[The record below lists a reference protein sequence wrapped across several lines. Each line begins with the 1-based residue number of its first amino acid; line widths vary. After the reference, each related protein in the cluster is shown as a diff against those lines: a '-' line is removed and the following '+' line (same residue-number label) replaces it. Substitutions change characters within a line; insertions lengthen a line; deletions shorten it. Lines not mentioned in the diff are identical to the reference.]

1 MPIPQETVGIKV
13 GDPPKQEK
21 VGAILV
27 RKLRAYLRDDPIL
40 NELIEGKESS
50 DGQLRDAI
58 LDAIE
63 DWNTTQPPLA
73 NINILTHP
81 SQRLLIRGAAI
92 EILHSA
98 GILQSRNRLDYND
111 GGIVVRDKD
120 KAPDYQAWI
129 SHLIRDYET
138 KKINLKK
145 SSNISIGF
153 GAIPSEYSGNNRSDD
168 ENFF

>member
-1 MPIPQETVGIKV
+1 MPIPQETVGTSSVK
-13 GDPPKQEK
+13 PPDGEK
-21 VGAILV
+21 LGQLLV
-27 RKLRAYLRDDPIL
+27 RRLRSFMRDHPVL

-50 DGQLRDAI
+50 DGQLKEAI

-63 DWNTTQPPLA
+63 DWNDTQPPLA
-73 NINILTHP
+73 PINIKTHP

-92 EILHSA
+92 EILFSA

-129 SHLIRDYET
+129 ARLVNDYE
-138 KKINLKK
+138 LKK
-145 SSNISIGF
+145 VNKKKSQNIALGF
-153 GAIPSEYSGNNRSDD
+153 GAVPSEYSGNNRNDD
-168 ENFF
+168 DNFF

>member
-1 MPIPQETVGIKV
+1 MPIPQETVGV
-13 GDPPKQEK
+13 SGVQPKKEEK
-21 VGAILV
+21 IGQLLI
-27 RKLRAYLRDDPIL
+27 RRLRDFIRDQPVL

-63 DWNTTQPPLA
+63 DWNNTQPPIA
-73 NINILTHP
+73 PVNIRTHP

-92 EILHSA
+92 EILYSA

-129 SHLIRDYET
+129 ARLVNDYET

-153 GAIPSEYSGNNRSDD
+153 GAIPSEYSGNNRNDD
-168 ENFF
+168 DNFF

>member
-1 MPIPQETVGIKV
+1 MPIPQETVGIKI
-13 GDPPKQEK
+13 GDPGKNEK
-21 VGAILV
+21 KGAVLV
-27 RKLRAYLRDDPIL
+27 RRLRAYLRDDPVL
-40 NELIEGKESS
+40 NELIEGKESG
-50 DGQLRDAI
+50 DGQLKEAI

-63 DWNTTQPPLA
+63 DWNDTQPPLA
-73 NINILTHP
+73 RINILTHP
-81 SQRLLIRGAAI
+81 SDRLLIRGAAI

-129 SHLIRDYET
+129 SHLVRDYET

-145 SSNISIGF
+145 SLNISLGF
-153 GAIPSEYSGNNRSDD
+153 GSVPSEYSGNNRNDD
-168 ENFF
+168 DNFF

>member
-1 MPIPQETVGIKV
+1 MPIPQVTSGTSGVE
-13 GDPPKQEK
+13 PKTEEK
-21 VGAILV
+21 LGQLLI
-27 RKLRAYLRDDPIL
+27 RKLRAFLRDQPVL
-40 NELIEGKESS
+40 NELIEGKESG
-50 DGQLRDAI
+50 DGELRDAI

-63 DWNTTQPPLA
+63 DWNNTQPPIA
-73 NINILTHP
+73 PVNIRTHP

-92 EILHSA
+92 EILFSA

-129 SHLIRDYET
+129 ARLVNDYEM

-145 SSNISIGF
+145 SSNIAIGF
-153 GAIPSEYSGNNRSDD
+153 GAVPSEYSGNNRNDD
-168 ENFF
+168 DQFF

>member
-1 MPIPQETVGIKV
+1 MPIPQVTVGTKA
-13 GDPPKQEK
+13 GDPLTQEK
-21 VGAILV
+21 VGAVLV
-27 RKLRAYLRDDPIL
+27 RKLRNYLRDDPVL

-50 DGQLRDAI
+50 DGQLREAV

-63 DWNTTQPPLA
+63 DWNNTQPPLA
-73 NINILTHP
+73 NVTIITHP
-81 SQRLLIRGAAI
+81 SSRLLIRGAAI

-129 SHLIRDYET
+129 GHLIRDYET

-145 SSNISIGF
+145 SQNIALGF
-153 GAIPSEYSGNNRSDD
+153 GSIPSEYSGNNRNDD
-168 ENFF
+168 DTFF

>member
-1 MPIPQETVGIKV
+1 MPIPQETVGTKI
-13 GDPPKQEK
+13 GDPGKNEK
-21 VGAILV
+21 KGARLV

-40 NELIEGKESS
+40 NELIEGKESTN
-50 DGQLRDAI
+50 DQLKVAI

-63 DWNTTQPPLA
+63 DWNDTQPPLA
-73 NINILTHP
+73 PVNILTHP
-81 SQRLLIRGAAI
+81 SERLLIRGAAI

-138 KKINLKK
+138 KKINKKK
-145 SSNISIGF
+145 SQNIALGF
-153 GAIPSEYSGNNRSDD
+153 GGIPSEYSGNNRNDD